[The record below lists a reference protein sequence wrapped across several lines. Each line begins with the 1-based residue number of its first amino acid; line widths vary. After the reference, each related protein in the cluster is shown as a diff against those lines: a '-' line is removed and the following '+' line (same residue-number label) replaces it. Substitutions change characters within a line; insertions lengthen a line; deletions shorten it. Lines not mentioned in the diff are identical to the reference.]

1 MPLRLVVVIIGFVA
15 AVAAGTILLPF
26 NVWFG
31 TLQSWVVQLGPAAF
45 VVFGMVYAIATAT
58 ISPTAPFSIAAGL
71 LFGVAAGLPVA
82 MVSAISAAAAGYY
95 ISRRFFRG
103 HIAKIV
109 AKRPMLS
116 ALDHAIAVQ
125 GWRVVYL
132 VRLSPLVPFSLQNY
146 MLGVTRV
153 RIVPYLLATV
163 AGILPYTALWVYV
176 GAQGQTSL
184 AAAGPAAL
192 VLPGIGVICSL
203 LVVALVSWSARR
215 ALLKVVA
222 ENTS

>member
-1 MPLRLVVVIIGFVA
+1 MPLRLVVLIIGLVA

-31 TLQSWVVQLGPAAF
+31 TLQPWVLQLGPPAF

-71 LFGVAAGLPVA
+71 LFGAAGLPVA
-82 MVSAISAAAAGYY
+82 MVSAISAAAAGHY
-95 ISRRFFRG
+95 ISRRFFRRRV
-103 HIAKIV
+103 AKIV
-109 AKRPMLS
+109 AERPMLR
-116 ALDHAIAVQ
+116 ALDHAITEQ

-146 MLGVTRV
+146 MLGMTRV
-153 RIVPYLLATV
+153 RAVPYLLATV

-192 VLPGIGVICSL
+192 VLPGIGIICSL